1 MASEGQIP
9 HQAVVVL
16 NAVVNKQNP
25 DGTWHP
31 RAVHHDRFILKVVGE
46 TEEECIADLKK
57 RLKAIEK
64 AWTQEDQKS
73 DESSSTE
80 TPTSSD

>member
-1 MASEGQIP
+1 MANEGQIP

-31 RAVHHDRFILKVVGE
+31 RAVHHDRFILRIEGE
-46 TEEECIADLKK
+46 TEEEVIADLKK
-57 RLKAIEK
+57 RLKVIEET
-64 AWTQEDQKS
+64 WTREDQKS
-73 DESSSTE
+73 DELSSIE
-80 TPTSSD
+80 IPPNSS